1 MHSPSCKNNPGLQDV
16 QFNSAKQTKQ
26 LLGHFTQACC
36 DNDLKYP
43 IVQSVT
49 HDWLKS
55 SEKY

>member
-43 IVQSVT
+43 TVQSVT
-49 HDWLKS
+49 HD
-55 SEKY
+55 